1 MDKIKMYTAKELFE
15 LSKPNQATTEQIMS
29 MCEAAAKSG
38 DISTQ
43 IWNRYV
49 SPLVIA
55 ELMVLGFS
63 VSYGTWPA
71 GQKVLNVKWEE

>member
-1 MDKIKMYTAKELFE
+1 MYTAKELFE

-29 MCEAAAKSG
+29 MCEASAKG
-38 DISTQ
+38 GNISTC

-49 SPLVIA
+49 SPVVIA
-55 ELMVLGFS
+55 ELMGLGFS
-63 VSYGTWPA
+63 VSYGTMPD